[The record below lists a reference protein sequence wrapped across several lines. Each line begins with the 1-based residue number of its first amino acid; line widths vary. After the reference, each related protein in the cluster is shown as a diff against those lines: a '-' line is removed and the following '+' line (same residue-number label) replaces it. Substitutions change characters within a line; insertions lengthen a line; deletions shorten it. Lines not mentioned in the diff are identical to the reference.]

1 MINIR
6 KTGFACTAAVLL
18 AAFGASLGQAQDR
31 GVVRAADDGLLE
43 GLFQTEI
50 VNIGL
55 ENLGFKVEPAISF
68 AVLARTRSYHSKLF

>member
-55 ENLGFKVEPAISF
+55 ESSASRLSRVKHLEF
-68 AVLARTRSYHSKLF
+68 RR